1 MYFLSINFMYC
12 MYTMYACA
20 LYIPHLNCMYTI
32 YNSILVVYIHTVYIY
47 IHICTGETDWKRLFE
62 ESKSNIHSLFSM
74 LMSGKFKYKPKQ
86 YTAPVARAM
95 KTKPTSKV
103 STASTTG
110 NLMAAKSTTKANKI
124 GKKGTTKPPKSSTF
138 KKAKVSTTNTTYIPP
153 TTQPPTIS
161 TTAIPI
167 HNNYTEL
174 SAQTMIDYTESDAS
188 FPSYQPETGL
198 EVTRSELYPL
208 SASMSEH
215 QEQQVPMNEDSN
227 ASYEIDANLWLSSID
242 RTSSSSQPTTIA
254 STAAAPSYTSTTYN
268 NINSSS
274 SSSGVVVNSTQN
286 QWTQAQLE
294 LQQEQDREYKLNLL
308 EQKQKQEYDNQKQI
322 EIQNLRY
329 LQSSSQQ
336 NVVETRKT
344 DAETRKSD
352 AETRKQED
360 ETRKKQKLNMEEER
374 EKERLLL
381 QSQTQTI
388 YLDYSADRDE

>member
-1 MYFLSINFMYC
+1 
-12 MYTMYACA
+12 
-20 LYIPHLNCMYTI
+20 
-32 YNSILVVYIHTVYIY
+32 
-47 IHICTGETDWKRLFE
+47 
-62 ESKSNIHSLFSM
+62 M

-95 KTKPTSKV
+95 KTKPTSKLG
-103 STASTTG
+103 TASTTG
-110 NLMAAKSTTKANKI
+110 NLMVGKPTTKANKI

-153 TTQPPTIS
+153 TTQPTSAS

-174 SAQTMIDYTESDAS
+174 SAQTMIDYTVADAS
-188 FPSYQPETGL
+188 FSSYQPETGFG
-198 EVTRSELYPL
+198 SELYPL
-208 SASMSEH
+208 SASMSEQ
-215 QEQQVPMNEDSN
+215 QEQQVAMNEDSN